1 VLPASNQ
8 TCRYSQ
14 RIVELNLRIGQCVSD
29 LTLHLQLHS
38 IESGAGGM
46 QRLQDAVDALRLATP
61 STSSA
66 HSSQAL
72 EAECSVDRG
81 ALCIDMDFSG
91 QRKVLCSLNDALIMF
106 GRYEGQPVLVME
118 ASAAAVH
125 CIRAQQ
131 QQGTGPSLPRLL
143 RDLTN
148 VVHPNIVEVKG
159 GYIAQPPAA
168 PLTLVLEP
176 FDQLLPAALRC
187 PCSGTQKLAA
197 SVDICRGLSFLQSIS
212 RRFLLVPE
220 RVCCV
225 LRIHLQTSAKRGGRC
240 SAVPMVTARARRRG
254 LGRPLLP
261 GRRHVLIWSCADAH
275 VGRGGRQIRPLP
287 FERSRR
293 NQVMRVTLQLFS
305 YSLFRRCRVALQR
318 VQLGQPHPF
327 VKDVAALPHVPKVQ
341 NAAVSRRMRRLA

>member
-1 VLPASNQ
+1 MLPASNQ

-29 LTLHLQLHS
+29 LTLHLQLHG

-220 RVCCV
+220 RVAVSSAFTCKLLLNVAGDAALSRWSPPEHADAAWDGLSSPAAAMFSFGLV
-225 LRIHLQTSAKRGGRC
+225 LMHMWGEEGGRLGPFPLKDQDEIRSCASRRSSFPIHSPGVAGLRC
-240 SAVPMVTARARRRG
+240 SACSWGSHT
-254 LGRPLLP
+254 L
-261 GRRHVLIWSCADAH
+261 S
-275 VGRGGRQIRPLP
+275 
-287 FERSRR
+287 SRTWPR
-293 NQVMRVTLQLFS
+293 CRTC
-305 YSLFRRCRVALQR
+305 RRCKMLPY
-318 VQLGQPHPF
+318 LGE
-327 VKDVAALPHVPKVQ
+327 
-341 NAAVSRRMRRLA
+341 